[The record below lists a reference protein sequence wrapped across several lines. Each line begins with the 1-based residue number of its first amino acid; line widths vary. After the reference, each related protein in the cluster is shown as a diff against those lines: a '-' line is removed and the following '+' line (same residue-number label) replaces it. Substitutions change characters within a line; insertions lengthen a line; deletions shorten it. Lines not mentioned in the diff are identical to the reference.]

1 MRILVTGVRGFIGSA
16 VATAA
21 HTQGHD
27 VIGVDRSRYGRP
39 LPEGL
44 EVIEGDIT
52 RPAAWLGAFENV
64 DVVVHSAAIHHTEQI
79 AKEPVTSIDINLRGT
94 RQMLASAAFSN
105 VRRFVFLSSGKIYGE
120 PLTCPSSEDDL
131 LNPVEPYGLAKAM
144 SEQYCK
150 YYAAHST
157 MRCVSIRPF
166 SVYGPGQD
174 LTAGYIGQLIEGS
187 LARRPVT
194 LSGRPDFV
202 RDFVHV
208 DDVAKVCLAAAEA
221 DQPFDVVN
229 AGSGRATILSDLVSE
244 FARVCGH
251 SIDVRYKTARTGTIE
266 RTLADVRRELP
277 LLGSSPISLRAGL
290 QQTIESFAQAHSA
303 VAVA

>member
-1 MRILVTGVRGFIGSA
+1 
-16 VATAA
+16 
-21 HTQGHD
+21 
-27 VIGVDRSRYGRP
+27 
-39 LPEGL
+39 
-44 EVIEGDIT
+44 VIEGDIT
-52 RPAAWLGAFENV
+52 RPAAWLGAFEKV
-64 DVVVHSAAIHHTEQI
+64 DAVVHSAAIHHTEQI
-79 AKEPVTSIDINLRGT
+79 AKEPVKSIDTNLRGT
-94 RQMLASAAFSN
+94 RQMLASAEFSN
-105 VRRFVFLSSGKIYGE
+105 VKRFVFLSSGKIYGE

-144 SEQYCK
+144 SEQYCR
-150 YYAAHST
+150 YYAARRA
-157 MRCVSIRPF
+157 MRCVSVRPF

-174 LTAGYIGQLIEGS
+174 LTTGYIGQLIDAA

-229 AGSGRATILSDLVSE
+229 AGSGRGTILSDLVSE
-244 FARVCGH
+244 LATVCGH
-251 SIDVRYKTARTGTIE
+251 SIDVRYRTARTGTIE

-277 LLGSSPISLRAGL
+277 LLGRSPISLRSGL
-290 QQTIESFAQAHSA
+290 SQTIEWFAKANSA
-303 VAVA
+303 VA

>member
-1 MRILVTGVRGFIGSA
+1 MRILVTGVRGFIGLA

-21 HTQGHD
+21 HAQGHD
-27 VIGVDRSRYGRP
+27 VVGVDRSRYGHA

-52 RPAAWLGAFENV
+52 RPAALGVFENV

-79 AKEPVTSIDINLRGT
+79 AKEPVTSIQTNLLGT
-94 RQMLASAAFSN
+94 RQMLNSAALSK
-105 VRRFVFLSSGKIYGE
+105 VRRFVFLSSGKTYGE
-120 PLTCPSSEDDL
+120 PLTSPSSEDDL

-150 YYAAHST
+150 YYAARST
-157 MRCVSIRPF
+157 MRCVSVRPF

-174 LTAGYIGQLIEGS
+174 LTAGYIGQLIDAS
-187 LARRPVT
+187 LGGGTVT

-208 DDVAKVCLAAAEA
+208 DDVAEVCLAAART

-229 AGSGRATILSDLVSE
+229 AGSGSSTSLRDLVLE
-244 FARVCGH
+244 FARLTRQT
-251 SIDVRYKTARTGTIE
+251 IDVRYKAARKGTIE
-266 RTLADVRRELP
+266 RTLADIRRELP
-277 LLGSSPISLRAGL
+277 LLARPPISLRFGL
-290 QQTIESFAQAHSA
+290 SQTIDWFADAHSA
-303 VAVA
+303 VA

>member
-1 MRILVTGVRGFIGSA
+1 MKVLVTGVRGFIGSA
-16 VATAA
+16 VACAA
-21 HTQGHD
+21 HARGHD
-27 VIGVDRSRYGRP
+27 VVGVDRSRYGP
-39 LPEGL
+39 ALPDGL

-52 RPAAWLGAFENV
+52 RPAAWLGAFEKV
-64 DVVVHSAAIHHTEQI
+64 DAVVHSAAIHHAEQI
-79 AKEPVTSIDINLRGT
+79 ASEPVRSIDTNLRGT

-105 VRRFVFLSSGKIYGE
+105 VKRFVFLSSGKIYGE
-120 PLTCPSSEDDL
+120 PLSCPSSEDDL

-150 YYAAHST
+150 YYAAHSS

-174 LTAGYIGQLIEGS
+174 LTAGYIGQLIEAA
-187 LARRPVT
+187 LTRRPVT

-208 DDVAKVCLAAAEA
+208 DDVAKVCLAAAED

-229 AGSGRATILSDLVSE
+229 AGSGRGTILSDLVSE

-251 SIDVRYKTARTGTIE
+251 NIDIRYRTARAGTIE

-277 LLGSSPISLRAGL
+277 LLGRPPMSLRSGL

-303 VAVA
+303 VA